1 MPLAG
6 SETQFR
12 LDLSDERLWDG
23 SIVVPLPRKTFSML
37 RYFVLHPNHLLTKEA
52 ILESI
57 WPNTC
62 VTEGSIKDYVKAIRR
77 VLGDDPRQPRFV
89 QTVRGRGYRYLGGI
103 KVTGRHFGQSPQA
116 SRREASPAIA
126 VLPFDNMS
134 SDPELTYLADGL
146 TEDLIT
152 ALSKVRKLSV
162 VARHSTAL
170 YKGKAVQV
178 QEVAESLGVGYV
190 LEGGIQTSGGSLRC
204 TVQLVDALRGHHL
217 WAERYDR
224 PMKEVFALQDEIVRL
239 VLVELQVRLTS
250 GDGARLAS
258 RGTRNLEAWLLN
270 DQATAEID
278 DVTQEGAVRA
288 RELYE
293 AAREVDPAWAR
304 PLSGLAVCHYCHAR
318 YGWSA
323 SREDSIALGIG
334 LAEQAIAMDPEEP
347 AGYMAL
353 RGFNLLL
360 GKPDKALSLV
370 QKAVSLTPNDFAV
383 VGLLAATLA
392 YMDEAPRALQ
402 AFDRARRLAPVFPRW
417 FHRMY
422 GLALH
427 LADRTD
433 QAIAVFEDLARQE
446 PQWSLG
452 LAQLAAS
459 YASVGRIDAAKA
471 TTKEILDSDPT
482 YTVSRELALVGFPS
496 EHRMEWLRALLV
508 RAGLPE

>member
-23 SIVVPLPRKTFSML
+23 NIAVPLPRKTFSML

-52 ILESI
+52 ILEGV
-57 WPNTC
+57 WPNTS
-62 VTEGSIKDYVKAIRR
+62 VTQGSIKDYVKAIRR
-77 VLGDDPRQPRFV
+77 ALGDDPRQPRFV

-103 KVTGRHFGQSPQA
+103 EVTGTHPGKGPQSPGRGA
-116 SRREASPAIA
+116 GPAVA

-134 SDPELTYLADGL
+134 SDPDLAYLADGL

-152 ALSKVRKLSV
+152 ALSKARKLSV
-162 VARHSTAL
+162 AARHSTAL
-170 YKGKAVQV
+170 YKGKAVRV
-178 QEVAESLGVGYV
+178 QEVAKALGVGYV
-190 LEGGIQTSGGSLRC
+190 LEGAIQASDGRLRC
-204 TVQLVDALRGHHL
+204 TVQLIDAIRGHHL
-217 WAERYDR
+217 WAERYER
-224 PMKEVFALQDEIVRL
+224 PMKDVFALQDEIVRH
-239 VLVELQVRLTS
+239 VLIELQVRLTS
-250 GDGARLAS
+250 GDSARLAS

-270 DQATAEID
+270 VQATAEID
-278 DVTQEGAVRA
+278 DVTPEATVRA
-288 RELYE
+288 QELYE
-293 AAREVDPAWAR
+293 AARRADPSWAR

-323 SREDSIALGIG
+323 SREESIALGIG
-334 LAEQAIAMDPEEP
+334 LAEEAIAMDPEEP

-370 QKAVSLTPNDFAV
+370 EKAVSLTPNDFVA

-392 YMDEAPRALQ
+392 YMDQAPRALQ
-402 AFDRARRLAPVFPRW
+402 IFDRARRLAPVFPKW

-427 LADRTD
+427 LAGRTD

-446 PQWSLG
+446 PAWSQG

-459 YASVGRIDAAKA
+459 YASAGRIDAAKA
-471 TTKEILDSDPT
+471 TAKEILDSDPT
-482 YTVSRELALVGFPS
+482 YTVSRELELVGFPS
-496 EHRMEWLRALLV
+496 EQRTEWLRALLV
-508 RAGLPE
+508 EAGLPE